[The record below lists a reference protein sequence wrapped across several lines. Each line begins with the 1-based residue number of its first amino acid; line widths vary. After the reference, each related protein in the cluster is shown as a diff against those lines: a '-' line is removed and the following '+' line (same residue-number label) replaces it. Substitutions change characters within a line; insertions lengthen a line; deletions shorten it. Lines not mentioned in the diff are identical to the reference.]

1 MLELVHRPQVAENDR
16 HLPDGV
22 RAFLMASERR
32 IIVHCQSLLE
42 RHGLS
47 GEERQR
53 LMRLAREAEEE
64 LQRLDG
70 QLSKN
75 FA

>member
-1 MLELVHRPQVAENDR
+1 MLELVHRPQVVESHR
-16 HLPDGV
+16 RLPDSV
-22 RAFLMASERR
+22 RAFLIASERR

-64 LQRLDG
+64 LQL
-70 QLSKN
+70 L
-75 FA
+75 AA

>member
-1 MLELVHRPQVAENDR
+1 
-16 HLPDGV
+16 V

-53 LMRLAREAEEE
+53 LVRLAREAEEE
-64 LQRLDG
+64 LQRLV
-70 QLSKN
+70 
-75 FA
+75 A